1 MEPSIVFVF
10 LFSSSSSSSPPLNLL
25 LLTYHYDYHKF
36 SYSTLFFFFFFVFVF
51 CSVVLSRWPADNRT
65 TRTRSASRRRQ
76 RAPANRCTNAVRS
89 TWPFSGSSRCRARC
103 WRRRP
108 APPPT
113 TPPITTAST
122 ASVANSWNWAERRH
136 RRRPPSTPS
145 NNNNRNRSTASPPR
159 SSGGCH
165 RGATNEESSTEPVT
179 VSSLFFSFQQLSR
192 DLNFIHYSFLSPPL
206 FFSNPSQGYPSYTY
220 NHVLVFPSNSIVFW
234 FGLVVFRGACPSLSL
249 CWFGQN
255 WWYLFRIILVVFCL
269 STPSCCSILSW

>member
-1 MEPSIVFVF
+1 MMRTVINGEWN
-10 LFSSSSSSSPPLNLL
+10 LPL
-25 LLTYHYDYHKF
+25 
-36 SYSTLFFFFFFVFVF
+36 YSFFFFFVFFFSASQSSSSYLSLWLSQVFLLNSFFLFLLFSFIYFF
-51 CSVVLSRWPADNRT
+51 CSVVPSRWPADNRT

-76 RAPANRCTNAVRS
+76 RAPANRCTNAVHS

-192 DLNFIHYSFLSPPL
+192 DLNFIHYSFLSPPPLL
-206 FFSNPSQGYPSYTY
+206 FQSFTRVS
-220 NHVLVFPSNSIVFW
+220 
-234 FGLVVFRGACPSLSL
+234 VVH
-249 CWFGQN
+249 
-255 WWYLFRIILVVFCL
+255 I
-269 STPSCCSILSW
+269 